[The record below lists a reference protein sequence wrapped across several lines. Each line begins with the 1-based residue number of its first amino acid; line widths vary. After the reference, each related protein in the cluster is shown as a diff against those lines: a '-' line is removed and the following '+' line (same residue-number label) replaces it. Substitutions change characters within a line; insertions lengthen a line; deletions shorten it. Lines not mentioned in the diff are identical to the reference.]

1 MGFRAKKNEKTGVPA
16 GFIKKKWGF
25 GSYFSN

>member
-1 MGFRAKKNEKTGVPA
+1 MGLRAKKNEKTGVSA
-16 GFIKKKWGF
+16 VFIKKKSGF